1 MGLFEWLREKY
12 IYLIVLALMVLLFFV
27 MYVFQTG
34 RMDTESAKVYVQALT
49 AVATL
54 ALLYYAYF
62 NVASKKEE
70 DTARLELAVRPI
82 LVWELESKDGGA
94 DLTYKT
100 IKHPIYDMHVFLTM
114 GGHQHSFS
122 DRHLDVFEAHAG
134 SQRKHDVS
142 GFISECMGRQKAQL
156 LHITF
161 AYHSEVGGRY
171 EFSFTKEVV
180 KKPHGFGFQ
189 HRKIVYAKYPWRKEK
204 VDFSD

>member
-1 MGLFEWLREKY
+1 MGFADWLREHH
-12 IYLIVLALMVLLFFV
+12 IYLVMLALLASFGYILFSFS
-27 MYVFQTG
+27 TG
-34 RMDTESAKVYVQALT
+34 EMNYESARVYVQALT
-49 AVATL
+49 GIATL

-62 NVASKKEE
+62 NVVSKKEE

-82 LVWELESKDGGA
+82 LVWELESRNGGA
-94 DLTYKT
+94 DLVYKT
-100 IKHPIYDMHVFLTM
+100 IKHPIYDMHVLLTM
-114 GGHQHSFS
+114 GGKQHSFN

-134 SQRKHDVS
+134 SQRRHDVS

-161 AYHSEVGGRY
+161 AYHSEVGGKY